1 MTRGRRPLRIAYPG
15 EPGAFAEEAAL
26 AASPDALPVP
36 LPGFADVFAA
46 VGAGRAP
53 ADEPGVGALA
63 AGVLPIE
70 NVLGGTVR
78 ETYDLL
84 LANRAVIVDEVVVPV
99 SLCLAALPGQ
109 GLDGITRVYSHV
121 QALAQASRFLGARPW
136 TLLTTYNTAAAGRLL
151 IESRE
156 RSAAAVLSPRAAQR
170 LGLAVLARTIED
182 EPDDRTRFL
191 VIARSPEGW
200 PSPTPARPFRTT
212 LVFGLPNVPGALAGA
227 LSGLAEAGLNL
238 SKLESRPLP
247 GRAWEYVFWA
257 DLDGDAR
264 APVSAAALEA
274 LTARVSFLRVLGS
287 YPRAAEPAAAP
298 TPAASA

>member
-1 MTRGRRPLRIAYPG
+1 MRIAYPG

-26 AASPDALPVP
+26 AAAPGALPVP

-46 VGAGRAP
+46 VRAGRAA
-53 ADEPGVGALA
+53 ADGSEEAPLA

-84 LANRAVIVDEVVVPV
+84 LANEARIVGEVVVPV
-99 SLCLAALPGQ
+99 TLCLAALPGER
-109 GLDGITRVYSHV
+109 LEDVTRVYSHL

-151 IESRE
+151 LEAHE
-156 RSAAAVLSPRAAQR
+156 RAAAAVLSPRAATR
-170 LGLAVLARTIED
+170 LGLAVLARDIED

-191 VIARSPEGW
+191 VVARSADGW
-200 PSPTPARPFRTT
+200 LPAGAGEPFRTT
-212 LVFGLPNVPGALAGA
+212 VVFGLPNVPGALAAA
-227 LSGLAEAGLNL
+227 LTDLATAGLNL

-264 APVSAAALEA
+264 EPGTSQALDA
-274 LTARVSFLRVLGS
+274 LRARVSFLRVLGS
-287 YPRAAEPAAAP
+287 YPRAAEPRPGAGAAAP
-298 TPAASA
+298 R